1 MVQDLTMNQG
11 DYLTFTTMNGKD
23 VEVKGVLSATDLEFK
38 EYCDDINS
46 FDLSTTGEVSFT
58 MKNKQWYRLQKSLGL
73 VKPVYKKKRKGKR
86 YIWYEVVPNIK

>member
-11 DYLTFTTMNGKD
+11 YYLTFTTMNGKD

-58 MKNKQWYRLQKSLGL
+58 MKKKDLYKFQKALGL
-73 VKPVYKKKRKGKR
+73 IKPNYKKFRKGKR
-86 YIWYEVVPNIK
+86 YVWREII